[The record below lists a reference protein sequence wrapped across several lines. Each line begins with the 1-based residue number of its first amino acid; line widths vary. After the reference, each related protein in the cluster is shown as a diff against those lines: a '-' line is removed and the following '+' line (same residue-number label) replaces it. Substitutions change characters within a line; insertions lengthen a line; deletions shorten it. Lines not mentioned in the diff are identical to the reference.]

1 MIDSKVVKLQIH
13 TSKTDIIPLTNPVLI
28 RNKKIITG
36 IGFYKLGSINVRDD
50 GGSFVLED
58 LTSFGVIPVIVAVEE
73 VPDGGVCDPPDLCQ
87 HLLRVINIHGVNDHD
102 ALAGDHEHGD
112 DEPVRGETVD
122 VWSHFSALRNT
133 SSTITFLS
141 LYQRMSRDMTK

>member
-13 TSKTDIIPLTNPVLI
+13 TSKTDIIPLTNPILI
-28 RNKKIITG
+28 RNKEIITR
-36 IGFYKLGSINVRDD
+36 IGFYELGSINVRYD

-58 LTSFGVIPVIVAVEE
+58 LTSFGVIPVIVAVEQ
-73 VPDGGVCDPPDLCQ
+73 VPDGGVRDLPDFCQ

-122 VWSHFSALRNT
+122 IWSNFSALRNT
-133 SSTITFLS
+133 SSTITLLS

>member
-1 MIDSKVVKLQIH
+1 MKLQCCV
-13 TSKTDIIPLTNPVLI
+13 TKSYLSLVSSPVLVRQHQI
-28 RNKKIITG
+28 LAGVCLNVLVG
-36 IGFYKLGSINVRDD
+36 IYVRDN
-50 GGSFVLED
+50 GSAFIFEHLAS
-58 LTSFGVIPVIVAVEE
+58 LGMVIVVVAVEQ
-73 VPDGGVCDPPDLCQ
+73 VPDWGVCDLPDLSQ
-87 HLLRVINIHGVNDHD
+87 HLPRVINIHGVNDHD

-122 VWSHFSALRNT
+122 IRSNFSALRDT